1 MEIQTEKQ
9 RPSHGQLISV
19 PHKDTIRLLEVY
31 VKRSLSL
38 NDGTLGTKRAGK
50 KEKWVTMARRHRRS
64 SSDPSLFL
72 AEGINLENTDVFS
85 AVEPL
90 ADVPE
95 KLPED
100 LEKIK
105 VTKKNKKPSFLK
117 TLFGIF
123 TRKND
128 EDSDDDQ
135 HCPSEVSAA
144 SEPVTT
150 CLPTTSAT
158 LQKRKKSLRRK
169 RSKRLS
175 KRASKLGKDLI
186 TADITGVGGKSDF
199 NRICDV
205 CSFQPFTEKQHELHI
220 TCENSY

>member
-1 MEIQTEKQ
+1 METQTEKQ

-72 AEGINLENTDVFS
+72 AEGVDLENTDVFS
-85 AVEPL
+85 GVQPL

-95 KLPED
+95 KLAED

-105 VTKKNKKPSFLK
+105 RTKKNKKPSFLK
-117 TLFGIF
+117 TLFGFF

-128 EDSDDDQ
+128 DDSDEDEN
-135 HCPSEVSAA
+135 CPSEVSAA

-150 CLPTTSAT
+150 CMPTTPAAS
-158 LQKRKKSLRRK
+158 QKRRKSLRRK

-199 NRICDV
+199 NRVCDV
-205 CSFQPFTEKQHELHI
+205 CSFSPFIEKLHELH
-220 TCENSY
+220 T